1 MAPVASKPVA
11 ANNELDLK
19 TKVAMIQRSESI
31 SQRRLAEEFKVSK
44 SQVQRT
50 LKRKAEV
57 MMAYEENAN
66 SDKKCPCGTASQQ
79 RMNDIIWAWFQAVR
93 ARHIP
98 ISGPMIQAEAL
109 R

>member
-11 ANNELDLK
+11 AKNELDHK

-57 MMAYEENAN
+57 MAAYEENAN
-66 SDKKCPCGTASQQ
+66 SDKKRPCGTASQQ
-79 RMNDIIWAWFQAVR
+79 RVDDIIWAWSQAVR

-98 ISGPMIQAEAL
+98 ISGPMI
-109 R
+109 